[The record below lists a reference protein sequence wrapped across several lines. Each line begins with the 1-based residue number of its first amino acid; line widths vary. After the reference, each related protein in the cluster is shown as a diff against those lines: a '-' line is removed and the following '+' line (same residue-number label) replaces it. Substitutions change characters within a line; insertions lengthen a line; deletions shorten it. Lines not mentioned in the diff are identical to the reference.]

1 MRLMNNKTRSRG
13 NKANRDKFFSIL
25 AESKYLLR
33 NLIPAVQDMPRAE
46 RYDGIGAEMKKA
58 AIGIVREFS
67 IAYKCY
73 DPADKKRHI
82 EEMIGNYYVL
92 MALLDI
98 ACSQGIIK
106 EKYRL
111 GIAERMYRIEE
122 GIGKWYSS
130 LRQNRGQST
139 EDTAPSGGPGVE

>member
-1 MRLMNNKTRSRG
+1 MVRSRG
-13 NKANRDKFFSIL
+13 DKANRDKFFSIL
-25 AESKYLLR
+25 AESKFLLR
-33 NLIPAVQDMPRAE
+33 VLIPAVQEMPRAE

-58 AIGIVREFS
+58 AIGILREFS

-82 EEMIGNYYVL
+82 EEMIGYYYTL

-98 ACSQGIIK
+98 ACTNGLLK
-106 EKYRL
+106 ERHKL

-130 LRQNRGQST
+130 LRQNLGQST
-139 EDTAPSGGPGVE
+139 EDKAPSGDAGGGLS